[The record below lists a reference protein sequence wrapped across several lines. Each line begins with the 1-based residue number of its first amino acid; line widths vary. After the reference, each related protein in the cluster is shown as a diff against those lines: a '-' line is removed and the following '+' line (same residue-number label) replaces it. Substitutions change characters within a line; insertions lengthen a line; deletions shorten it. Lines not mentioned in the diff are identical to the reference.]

1 MTGKGG
7 EECGEGGRMTGK
19 GGEECGE
26 GGRMTGKGGEE
37 IYSVGKEQW
46 GLWGYHSSG
55 SVL

>member
-1 MTGKGG
+1 
-7 EECGEGGRMTGK
+7 MTGK